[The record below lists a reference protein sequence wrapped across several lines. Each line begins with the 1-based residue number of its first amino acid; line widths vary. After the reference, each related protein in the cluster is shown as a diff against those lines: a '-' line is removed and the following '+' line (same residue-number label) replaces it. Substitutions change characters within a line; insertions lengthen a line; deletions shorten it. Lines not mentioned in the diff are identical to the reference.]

1 MMAPCPKATPCTRS
15 RVTSTRHT
23 GARSRRRRSPQGKFA
38 AGAALISGRTFVHA
52 TSWGKHL
59 FAEFED
65 DAWLHVH
72 LGLIGT
78 FRSTSTG
85 MPVTCPWWARSGC
98 GWPPTT
104 TWRTCAARTCAPSSR
119 PTWWRR

>member
-1 MMAPCPKATPCTRS
+1 MPEGHTLYALA

-23 GARSRRRRSPQGKFA
+23 AVRRSRRSSPQGKFA
-38 AGAALISGRTFVHA
+38 AGAALLAGRTFVHA

-59 FAEFED
+59 FAEFEG

-78 FRSTSTG
+78 FTIDE
-85 MPVTCPWWARSGC
+85 
-98 GWPPTT
+98 
-104 TWRTCAARTCAPSSR
+104 
-119 PTWWRR
+119 RRVCR

>member
-1 MMAPCPKATPCTRS
+1 MPEG
-15 RVTSTRHT
+15 HT
-23 GARSRRRRSPQGKFA
+23 LFALARDLDAAYRGTQPTVSSPQGKFA
-38 AGAALISGRTFVHA
+38 AGAAVLSGRTFVHA

-78 FRSTSTG
+78 FSIDERQYAG
-85 MPVTCPWWARSGC
+85 
-98 GWPPTT
+98 
-104 TWRTCAARTCAPSSR
+104 
-119 PTWWRR
+119 